1 MSGPR
6 KMLRKACLIGVSKG
20 VDIEGIG
27 SRTKIYFW
35 VNAFVREFIAT
46 IYAERKRHAFVVGM
60 LVLINIVMTVLSYL
74 SNAVLS

>member
-1 MSGPR
+1 MS
-6 KMLRKACLIGVSKG
+6 L
-20 VDIEGIG
+20 
-27 SRTKIYFW
+27 W

-60 LVLINIVMTVLSYL
+60 LVLINIAMSVLSYL